1 MPDSASLHEALDQ
14 LAADA
19 SALQHCLRRAPIDCA
34 RVLTARIA
42 EAQALAADA
51 LQLFLDLERE
61 SARGRAYL
69 LRLDHLARTAKDA
82 QDASA
87 ELTAALARAV
97 ENERRRRD
105 ATTSPPVLLRP
116 TPQQLVA
123 SAANLLDGL
132 LSPLREQPRPTDAPA
147 PPAR

>member
-1 MPDSASLHEALDQ
+1 MPESASLHAALDQ

-19 SALQHCLRRAPIDCA
+19 TALQQRLRRTPVDGVQ
-34 RVLTARIA
+34 VLIARIT
-42 EAQALAADA
+42 EAQALAAAA
-51 LQLFLDLERE
+51 LRLFLDLERE
-61 SARGRAYL
+61 QPRDQAHL
-69 LRLDHLARTAKDA
+69 LRLDHLARTAKAA

-116 TPQQLVA
+116 TPQQFAA
-123 SAANLLDGL
+123 SAADLLDGL
-132 LSPLREQPRPTDAPA
+132 LPAPPEQPRPTDAPV